1 MLTSSTLEVGGLDE
15 VAGGAGTS
23 GGDGAGG
30 GFAGGGAGSAA
41 IGFGGVTVLIKGG
54 RDDRGPL
61 TYCTAG
67 FLSQTTVSEIR
78 ARAAGRV
85 VVT

>member
-1 MLTSSTLEVGGLDE
+1 
-15 VAGGAGTS
+15 
-23 GGDGAGG
+23 
-30 GFAGGGAGSAA
+30 
-41 IGFGGVTVLIKGG
+41 VTVLIKGG
-54 RDDRGPL
+54 RDDCGPL